1 MSETRAAILS
11 EAEAL
16 IRARGYAGVSYG
28 TLAERIGIRKA
39 SIHHHFP
46 NKIDLARALLAAYDA
61 RYDAALDDICAQSDD
76 GLRRIRAYATLYLQG
91 VDKGLG
97 CLCAAFAAELDAL
110 PLPLRQDLNLFFAK
124 HVAWVERVLADGR
137 LNASIRASVKPAPY
151 ARMIVAALE
160 GALMMER
167 TLGGANG
174 FVTSFSAVEDVLRP
188 AWP

>member
-1 MSETRAAILS
+1 MSETRTAILT

-16 IRARGYAGVSYG
+16 IRARGYSGVSYG

-46 NKIDLARALLAAYDA
+46 NKIDLARALLVAYDA
-61 RYDAALDDICAQSDD
+61 RYDEALAGILEQSTD
-76 GLRRIRAYATLYLQG
+76 GLQRVRAYATLYLQG

-97 CLCAAFAAELDAL
+97 CLCAAFAAELDTLPVAL
-110 PLPLRQDLNLFFAK
+110 KQDLDLFFAK
-124 HVAWVERVLADGR
+124 HVAWVERVLTEGR
-137 LNASIRASVKPAPY
+137 LNASIRASVKPGPY
-151 ARMIVAALE
+151 ARMIVSSLE

-174 FVTSFSAVEDVLRP
+174 FVTSFSAIEDVLRP
-188 AWP
+188 WWP

>member
-1 MSETRAAILS
+1 MSETRTAILT

-16 IRARGYAGVSYG
+16 IRARGYSGVSYG

-46 NKIDLARALLAAYDA
+46 NKIDLARALLATYDT
-61 RYDAALDDICAQSDD
+61 RYDAALAGIVEQSDD
-76 GLRRIRAYATLYLQG
+76 GLQRVRAYATLYLQG

-97 CLCAAFAAELDAL
+97 CLCAAFAAELDTL
-110 PLPLRQDLNLFFAK
+110 PASLKQDLDVFFAK
-124 HVAWVERVLADGR
+124 HIAWVERVLTEGR
-137 LNASIRASVKPAPY
+137 LNATIRVSVKPAAY
-151 ARMIVAALE
+151 ARMIVASLE

-174 FVTSFSAVEDVLRP
+174 FITSFSAIEDVLRP
-188 AWP
+188 LWP